1 MYIPPLLGLPPLS
14 VILLIDNSH
23 IIQFTHLKC
32 ALNIFSIFTALC
44 NSHHNLILEHFY
56 HPQKKLYSQQL
67 LFPIQHTPLQPK
79 AASNILFTSIDC
91 PILGISYKLYHII
104 CGLLSLVSFTQNNA
118 QQFICSMYWY
128 FIPFCYHFLV

>member
-23 IIQFTHLKC
+23 IMQFTHLKC

-56 HPQKKLYSQQL
+56 HLKEEEGSNLTTSSQTIVIAC
-67 LFPIQHTPLQPK
+67 LFC
-79 AASNILFTSIDC
+79 SSC
-91 PILGISYKLYHII
+91 PSGCEVAL
-104 CGLLSLVSFTQNNA
+104 
-118 QQFICSMYWY
+118 
-128 FIPFCYHFLV
+128 